1 MADPEGLLIEG
12 ARLATT
18 AARDLWRR
26 VAPPG
31 ERDEVPLAHV
41 RPRLELFLAAL
52 YGEAPPVLPADPP
65 PAPVWLARLVGRAP
79 RHLRRRTAIAST
91 DGARI
96 WLPRILGAG
105 GGEGRAI
112 ATYRLLAVE
121 QAARAARGTPG
132 HVPAP
137 GRGGAGRSE
146 RSDPLERD
154 LYLLAEAIAVDR
166 SIVESFPGLAPDLRA
181 ARTAALAER
190 PALEFLAPLER
201 AVEDIVRRILRADPA
216 TLVSGLPVT
225 TTPSESL
232 AWSRAMAL
240 RVRGASGRYRGLAP
254 VSLWGDVTPG
264 VPGATSDV
272 KIGNDDEGAPAPARR
287 RGAALRHRPRARTPG
302 DDEDDE
308 RPGTWIVR
316 LDEPMESIEDPMG
329 LNRPADRDDAANADD
344 LADSLSELPEARIV
358 STPAVPREV
367 LESDAETVARAVA
380 TADGRAEGAGIV
392 YPEWD
397 WRMRAYRTRGAV
409 VWPATAPAGS
419 GDWVDHILARHA
431 ALVRRV
437 RRRFDG
443 LRPRRVRLSH
453 QTDGADV
460 DLSAYVAAFGD
471 WRAGEPGDD
480 RLYVAERP
488 GRRDL
493 AIMLLI
499 DVSASTDS
507 WVAGRLR
514 IIDVEKEALIVLL
527 EALDALGDRHAIL
540 SFSGQGPREVRV
552 LTVKAFQEPVSEAV
566 RRRIAALDSDR
577 YTRAG
582 AAIRH
587 ATAVLAG
594 QAVRHRLLL
603 VLSDGK
609 PNDIDEYEGRYGIE
623 DTRQAVAEARL
634 QGLVPFCLTVDRE
647 APAYLRSIFGRGGYA
662 LVRRA
667 EHLPAV
673 LVEVVRALLAG
684 S

>member
-1 MADPEGLLIEG
+1 
-12 ARLATT
+12 
-18 AARDLWRR
+18 
-26 VAPPG
+26 
-31 ERDEVPLAHV
+31 
-41 RPRLELFLAAL
+41 
-52 YGEAPPVLPADPP
+52 
-65 PAPVWLARLVGRAP
+65 
-79 RHLRRRTAIAST
+79 
-91 DGARI
+91 
-96 WLPRILGAG
+96 
-105 GGEGRAI
+105 
-112 ATYRLLAVE
+112 
-121 QAARAARGTPG
+121 
-132 HVPAP
+132 
-137 GRGGAGRSE
+137 
-146 RSDPLERD
+146 
-154 LYLLAEAIAVDR
+154 
-166 SIVESFPGLAPDLRA
+166 
-181 ARTAALAER
+181 
-190 PALEFLAPLER
+190 
-201 AVEDIVRRILRADPA
+201 
-216 TLVSGLPVT
+216 
-225 TTPSESL
+225 
-232 AWSRAMAL
+232 
-240 RVRGASGRYRGLAP
+240 
-254 VSLWGDVTPG
+254 
-264 VPGATSDV
+264 
-272 KIGNDDEGAPAPARR
+272 
-287 RGAALRHRPRARTPG
+287 
-302 DDEDDE
+302 
-308 RPGTWIVR
+308 
-316 LDEPMESIEDPMG
+316 
-329 LNRPADRDDAANADD
+329 
-344 LADSLSELPEARIV
+344 
-358 STPAVPREV
+358 
-367 LESDAETVARAVA
+367 
-380 TADGRAEGAGIV
+380 
-392 YPEWD
+392 
-397 WRMRAYRTRGAV
+397 

-507 WVAGRLR
+507 WVGGRLR

-647 APAYLRSIFGRGGYA
+647 ARRPTCVRSSGGAAMRSSGARSTCRRCWSRSCGPCWRAPRVEHPVAVVLSAASPPACAPATTCSP
-662 LVRRA
+662 RRA
-667 EHLPAV
+667 RSRRAAPARPRRWPAGA
-673 LVEVVRALLAG
+673 EPTTRGMWRSRQRRAAPWPP